1 MAFQYP
7 PSRLLTNYLNT
18 PNPSVPGCTQTSFTI
33 LRRLFRKAVQQGR
46 SE

>member
-7 PSRLLTNYLNT
+7 PGKLLANYLNT
-18 PNPSVPGCTQTSFTI
+18 PKPCVPGCTQTSFTI
-33 LRRLFRKAVQQGR
+33 FRRLFRKAVQQGR